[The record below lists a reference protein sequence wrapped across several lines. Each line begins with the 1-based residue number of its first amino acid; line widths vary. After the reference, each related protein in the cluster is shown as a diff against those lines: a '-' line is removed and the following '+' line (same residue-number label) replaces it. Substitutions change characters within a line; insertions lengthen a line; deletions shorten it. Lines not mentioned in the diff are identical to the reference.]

1 MVVTEGV
8 LLMGPPLGHQ
18 HLVRRSRV
26 MGRRIDGREEGLE
39 LEVDTDGVWLKC
51 LHPPGFTRTPTGAS

>member
-26 MGRRIDGREEGLE
+26 LGRRIDGREKGLG
-39 LEVDTDGVWLKC
+39 LEVDIEGVWLKC
-51 LHPPGFTRTPTGAS
+51 